1 MRVTGRLPVPAEL
14 GRARLA
20 RWSVSADEARA
31 AEGLQ
36 RIWSPGAEGHPLPAG
51 DHTVLLVD
59 GELAMT
65 DAPFC
70 LRNYVP
76 FLEAAEGDVLM
87 TGLGLGCLV
96 HGLLG
101 KPEVRSITVLELHA
115 EVLELVGP
123 SCRGPRVE
131 LVHAD
136 ALAWR
141 PPPDRRWDAAMLDVA
156 DDRALVERL
165 LARYEPVV
173 DALWPHPDEVPDG
186 PPPPDLERLAAR
198 ARGLPPSAQ

>member
-20 RWSVSADEARA
+20 LWSVSADEARVA
-31 AEGLQ
+31 ASLQ
-36 RIWSPGAEGHPLPAG
+36 RIWSPEAEGHPLPAG

-59 GELAMT
+59 GDLAMT

-70 LRNYVP
+70 LRNYAH
-76 FLEAAEGDVLM
+76 FLEAVEGDVLL

-96 HGLLG
+96 LGLLA

-123 SCRGPRVE
+123 HCRDRRVE
-131 LVHAD
+131 LIHAD
-136 ALAWR
+136 AFAWT
-141 PPPDRRWDAAMLDVA
+141 PPPGRRWDAAMLDIS

-165 LARYEPVV
+165 VDRYRAWVG
-173 DALWPHPDEVPDG
+173 ALWPNPDEIPDA
-186 PPPPDLERLAAR
+186 PPAPDLERLVAR
-198 ARGLPPSAQ
+198 ARAL

>member
-36 RIWSPGAEGHPLPAG
+36 RIWSPEAEGHPLPAG
-51 DHTVLLVD
+51 DYTVLLLD

-70 LRNYVP
+70 LRNYGH
-76 FLEAAEGDVLM
+76 FLGAAEGDVLL

-96 HGLLG
+96 LGLLA
-101 KPEVRSITVLELHA
+101 KLEVRSITVLELHA
-115 EVLELVGP
+115 EVVELVGP
-123 SCRGPRVE
+123 HCRGPRVE
-131 LVHAD
+131 LIHAD
-136 ALAWR
+136 ALTWT
-141 PPPDRRWDAAMLDVA
+141 PPSGRRWDAAMLDIS

-165 LARYEPVV
+165 V
-173 DALWPHPDEVPDG
+173 DRHLEWVGALWPNPDEIPDAA
-186 PPPPDLERLAAR
+186 PTPDVERLVAR
-198 ARGLPPSAQ
+198 ARAL